1 MKPALLLF
9 ALLAVPLVARAEQ
22 HLQVIDRV
30 GPSEIEEATTVYIDD
45 VLAGT
50 FRLDADTS
58 TGRFSVAV
66 PDAPS
71 HQYRLCGKVTTRD
84 PDGQVRAHLVDTS
97 GTLSEVDGRTFEALT
112 TNFTSYYL
120 EDVTPDRAPSA
131 IQRNQGRGC
140 TPAVS

>member
-1 MKPALLLF
+1 MKPAILLL
-9 ALLAVPLVARAEQ
+9 APLVLPLAAHAEQ

-30 GPSEIEEATTVYIDD
+30 GPTEVEEATTIYIDD

-50 FRLDADTS
+50 FRLDAGTS
-58 TGRFSVAV
+58 TGRFAVAV

-71 HQYRLCGKVTTRD
+71 HQYRMCGKVTTRD
-84 PDGQVRAHLVDTS
+84 PDGQVRAHVVDTS
-97 GTLSEVDGRTFEALT
+97 GTLGEVDGRTFEALT

-140 TPAVS
+140 APAVS